1 MSDELIKK
9 IDLKIKNELSKIDEL
24 ERINSEKVL
33 NAFIKEQ
40 VAETDFNSTTGYGY
54 NDLGRDKLERIYSD
68 IFKSEDALVRNQFIS
83 GSHALTVAFF
93 ALLRPGD
100 TLLSI
105 TGKPYDTMD
114 EVIGLVDNPSSLK
127 SFGINYMQVD
137 LVNNDFDYDKIKE
150 VITNNKIKV
159 IEIQRSKG
167 YSTRK
172 SLTIEKLE
180 KVISF
185 IKSIDKDIIIMVD
198 NCYCEFVS
206 SREPIEVGADIAV
219 GSLIKNLGGGI
230 APNGAYIVGR
240 SDLINAC
247 SERLTLPGEGKEVGP
262 SLGINKQ
269 LFQGLFLAPSVVS
282 SSLKTAIF
290 TSALLEELGYNV
302 EPKYNEERADIVQN
316 IIFNDEKLLIKYTQ
330 GIQMN
335 SPIDSNS
342 LPIPDD
348 MPGYTDKVIMA
359 SGSFTQGSSIEL
371 KGRKQMIN
379 KQNLWFLTL
388 FSLILVLSV
397 YYITMPN
404 DLLIASNSTNT
415 KEETKEED
423 NNTNTTDENTIS
435 EVDEADSLT
444 ALRVSLDEERDKE
457 KEELKTTM
465 TKEDATTDEKNNA
478 YEQLKYLSVIEGEE
492 EKLEKLIKEKHKLDS
507 FVKVDNN
514 TITVVAAKKKHD
526 VTLANNIMRTIQG
539 EYDTK
544 KTITVK
550 FEGN

>member
-1 MSDELIKK
+1 MSEDLIKK
-9 IDLKIKNELSKIDEL
+9 IDLKIKDELSKVDEL

-33 NAFIKEQ
+33 SAFIKEQ

-54 NDLGRDKLERIYSD
+54 NDVGRDKIEKIYAD
-68 IFKSEDALVRNQFIS
+68 IFIAESALVRNQFIS

-114 EVIGLVDNPSSLK
+114 EVIGLVDNKSSLK
-127 SFGINYMQVD
+127 SFGIDYLQVD
-137 LVNNDFDYDKIKE
+137 LINNDFDYDKIKE
-150 VITNNKIKV
+150 VITANKIKV

-167 YSTRK
+167 YSTRC

-180 KVISF
+180 SVIKF

-206 SREPIEVGADIAV
+206 EKEPIEVGADIAV

-240 SDLINAC
+240 SDLISLCA
-247 SERLTLPGEGKEVGP
+247 ERLTLPGEGSEVGP
-262 SLGINKQ
+262 SLGINRQ
-269 LFQGLFLAPSVVS
+269 LLQGLFLAPSVVA

-302 EPKYNEERADIVQN
+302 EPKYNEKRADIVQN

-330 GIQMN
+330 GIQAN

-371 KGRKQMIN
+371 SCDGPLR
-379 KQNLWFLTL
+379 
-388 FSLILVLSV
+388 SP
-397 YYITMPN
+397 YI
-404 DLLIASNSTNT
+404 AYQQG
-415 KEETKEED
+415 
-423 NNTNTTDENTIS
+423 
-435 EVDEADSLT
+435 SLT
-444 ALRVSLDEERDKE
+444 YTYGRLAVINAVNN
-457 KEELKTTM
+457 LK
-465 TKEDATTDEKNNA
+465 
-478 YEQLKYLSVIEGEE
+478 S
-492 EKLEKLIKEKHKLDS
+492 
-507 FVKVDNN
+507 
-514 TITVVAAKKKHD
+514 
-526 VTLANNIMRTIQG
+526 
-539 EYDTK
+539 
-544 KTITVK
+544 
-550 FEGN
+550 

>member
-1 MSDELIKK
+1 MSDELIRKV
-9 IDLKIKNELSKIDEL
+9 DLKIKDELSKIDDL

-40 VAETDFNSTTGYGY
+40 VAETDFNATTGYGY
-54 NDLGRDKLERIYSD
+54 NDVGRDKIEKIYSD

-100 TLLSI
+100 T
-105 TGKPYDTMD
+105 MD
-114 EVIGLVDNPSSLK
+114 EVIGLVDNSSSLK

-137 LVNNDFDYDKIKE
+137 LVNNDFDYDKIKD
-150 VITNNKIKV
+150 VITTNKIKV

-185 IKSIDKDIIIMVD
+185 IKSLDKDIIIMVD
-198 NCYCEFVS
+198 NCYCEFVNDM
-206 SREPIEVGADIAV
+206 EPIEVGADIAV

-240 SDLINAC
+240 SNLINAC
-247 SERLTLPGEGKEVGP
+247 AERLTLPGEGKEVGP

-269 LFQGLFLAPSVVS
+269 LLQGLFLAPSVVA

-290 TSALLEELGYNV
+290 TSALLEELGYDV

-316 IIFNDEKLLIKYTQ
+316 IIFNDENLLIKYTQ
-330 GIQMN
+330 GIQSN

-371 KGRKQMIN
+371 SCDGPLREP
-379 KQNLWFLTL
+379 F
-388 FSLILVLSV
+388 
-397 YYITMPN
+397 
-404 DLLIASNSTNT
+404 IAYQQG
-415 KEETKEED
+415 
-423 NNTNTTDENTIS
+423 
-435 EVDEADSLT
+435 SLT
-444 ALRVSLDEERDKE
+444 YTYGRLAVIKAVS
-457 KEELKTTM
+457 
-465 TKEDATTDEKNNA
+465 N
-478 YEQLKYLSVIEGEE
+478 
-492 EKLEKLIKEKHKLDS
+492 LES
-507 FVKVDNN
+507 
-514 TITVVAAKKKHD
+514 
-526 VTLANNIMRTIQG
+526 
-539 EYDTK
+539 
-544 KTITVK
+544 
-550 FEGN
+550 

>member
-1 MSDELIKK
+1 MSEDLIKK
-9 IDLKIKNELSKIDEL
+9 IDLKIKDELSKVDEL

-33 NAFIKEQ
+33 SAFIKEQ

-54 NDLGRDKLERIYSD
+54 NDVGRDKIEKIYAD
-68 IFKSEDALVRNQFIS
+68 IFKAESALVRNQFIS

-114 EVIGLVDNPSSLK
+114 EVIGLVDNKSSLK
-127 SFGINYMQVD
+127 SFGIDYLQVD
-137 LVNNDFDYDKIKE
+137 LINNDFDYDKIKE
-150 VITNNKIKV
+150 VISANKIKV

-167 YSTRK
+167 YSTRC

-180 KVISF
+180 SVIKF

-206 SREPIEVGADIAV
+206 EKEPIEVGADIAV

-230 APNGAYIVGR
+230 APNGAYIVGK
-240 SDLINAC
+240 SNLISLCA
-247 SERLTLPGEGKEVGP
+247 ERLTLPGEGSEVGP
-262 SLGINKQ
+262 SLGFNRQ
-269 LFQGLFLAPSVVS
+269 LLQGLFLAPSVVA

-302 EPKYNEERADIVQN
+302 EPKYNEKRADIVQN

-330 GIQMN
+330 GIQAN

-371 KGRKQMIN
+371 SCDGPLR
-379 KQNLWFLTL
+379 
-388 FSLILVLSV
+388 SP
-397 YYITMPN
+397 YI
-404 DLLIASNSTNT
+404 AYQQG
-415 KEETKEED
+415 
-423 NNTNTTDENTIS
+423 
-435 EVDEADSLT
+435 SLT
-444 ALRVSLDEERDKE
+444 YTYGRLAVINAVNN
-457 KEELKTTM
+457 LK
-465 TKEDATTDEKNNA
+465 
-478 YEQLKYLSVIEGEE
+478 S
-492 EKLEKLIKEKHKLDS
+492 
-507 FVKVDNN
+507 
-514 TITVVAAKKKHD
+514 
-526 VTLANNIMRTIQG
+526 
-539 EYDTK
+539 
-544 KTITVK
+544 
-550 FEGN
+550 

>member
-1 MSDELIKK
+1 MSEELIKK
-9 IDLKIKNELSKIDEL
+9 VDLKIKDELSKIDEL

-33 NAFIKEQ
+33 NAFIKEE

-54 NDLGRDKLERIYSD
+54 NDVGRDKLERIYSD

-127 SFGINYMQVD
+127 SFGINYKQVD
-137 LVNNDFDYDKIKE
+137 LVNNGFDYDKIKE
-150 VITNNKIKV
+150 VITTNKIKV

-167 YSTRK
+167 YSTRC
-172 SLTIEKLE
+172 SLTIEKVE
-180 KVISF
+180 SVISF

-269 LFQGLFLAPSVVS
+269 LFQGLFLAPSVVA

-302 EPKYNEERADIVQN
+302 EPKYNEKRADIVQN

-342 LPIPDD
+342 MPIPDA

-371 KGRKQMIN
+371 SCDGPLREP
-379 KQNLWFLTL
+379 
-388 FSLILVLSV
+388 
-397 YYITMPN
+397 YI
-404 DLLIASNSTNT
+404 AYQQG
-415 KEETKEED
+415 
-423 NNTNTTDENTIS
+423 
-435 EVDEADSLT
+435 SLT
-444 ALRVSLDEERDKE
+444 YTYGRLAVIKAVSN
-457 KEELKTTM
+457 LK
-465 TKEDATTDEKNNA
+465 
-478 YEQLKYLSVIEGEE
+478 S
-492 EKLEKLIKEKHKLDS
+492 
-507 FVKVDNN
+507 
-514 TITVVAAKKKHD
+514 
-526 VTLANNIMRTIQG
+526 
-539 EYDTK
+539 
-544 KTITVK
+544 
-550 FEGN
+550 